1 MTLKIWGISAC
12 ILGALA
18 FISSRAAGFQA
29 NYDESKV
36 GDFKLPDPLKM
47 ENGESVTTREMWFEK
62 RRPELMRLFEKEE
75 YGKSPG
81 KPPAI
86 SFEDLSE
93 DKNALGGIATRKQ
106 ISIYFTKDKTGPH
119 IDVLMYLPNKG
130 KKPAPAF
137 VGLNFDGNHT
147 VNADPGIKITS
158 NWVANN
164 RENGITNNK
173 ASEKSRGASSSRW
186 QAEKIVGRGYALV
199 TAYYGDID
207 PDFDDGFKNG
217 VHPLFYKEGQSKPA
231 NDEWGSIA
239 AWAWGLSRM
248 MDYLETDKDI
258 DARKVAVIG
267 HSRLGKTALW
277 AGATD
282 ERFAITISNDS
293 GCGGAALSKRI
304 FGETVGR
311 INSSFPHWFCGNFK
325 KYNENEG
332 ALPMDQHELIAL
344 IAPRPVYV
352 ASAQEDAW
360 ADPKGEFLG
369 AKLAEPVYKLLG
381 KSGLPAEE
389 MPGINQPVRGQIG
402 YHIRSG
408 KHDVTEYDWEQYL
421 KFADEHFGAK
431 R

>member
-1 MTLKIWGISAC
+1 MTLKIWAISAC

-29 NYDESKV
+29 NYEESKV

-231 NDEWGSIA
+231 TDEWGSIA

-381 KSGLPAEE
+381 TSGLPAKE
-389 MPGINQPVRGQIG
+389 MPRINQPVMGQIG

-421 KFADEHFGAK
+421 KFADEHFGGK

>member
-1 MTLKIWGISAC
+1 MTLKIWAISAC

-18 FISSRAAGFQA
+18 FISSRAAAFQA

-81 KPPAI
+81 KPAAI
-86 SFEDLSE
+86 SLEDLSE
-93 DKNALGGIATRKQ
+93 DKNALGGTATRKQ

-164 RENGITNNK
+164 RENGITNNQ

-282 ERFAITISNDS
+282 QRFAITISNDS

-381 KSGLPAEE
+381 TSGLPANE
-389 MPGINQPVRGQIG
+389 MPGINQPVMGQIG

-421 KFADEHFGAK
+421 KFADEHFGGK
-431 R
+431 H